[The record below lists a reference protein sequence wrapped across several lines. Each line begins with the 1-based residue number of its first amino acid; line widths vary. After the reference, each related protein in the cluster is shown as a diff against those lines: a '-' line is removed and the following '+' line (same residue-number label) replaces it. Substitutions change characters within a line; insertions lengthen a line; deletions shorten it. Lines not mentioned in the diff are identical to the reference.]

1 MKKRGSSHFDFAI
14 NNILPKSKSLNSF
27 LYLDV
32 LKKILPK
39 YKNSNSSFKS
49 DSVKILPDSKLSQTT
64 IFIILAILIAG
75 TISGVVYFQQTKNQ
89 KFFELSENKAKLDNA
104 KNLVGVC
111 IEDSISNSL
120 DAVGFQG
127 GYYEKPKYHYQ
138 DETFDNFLTYYYYQG
153 QILNPS
159 KIIVEKE
166 LEKAVNAEL
175 DNCKNIEGKD
185 FKLEFR
191 NPRTKVFIKEK
202 ELLFDIYFPVTIDID
217 GKSTALFRDYQINR
231 ISGLNDILETANF
244 MTESRKESPELDCIS
259 CLAEITEEKNLYI
272 EIYNFDETTTLVG
285 IYENYTLDQQTLMFL
300 NKF

>member
-127 GYYEKPKYHYQ
+127 GY
-138 DETFDNFLTYYYYQG
+138 
-153 QILNPS
+153 
-159 KIIVEKE
+159 
-166 LEKAVNAEL
+166 
-175 DNCKNIEGKD
+175 
-185 FKLEFR
+185 
-191 NPRTKVFIKEK
+191 
-202 ELLFDIYFPVTIDID
+202 
-217 GKSTALFRDYQINR
+217 
-231 ISGLNDILETANF
+231 
-244 MTESRKESPELDCIS
+244 
-259 CLAEITEEKNLYI
+259 
-272 EIYNFDETTTLVG
+272 
-285 IYENYTLDQQTLMFL
+285 
-300 NKF
+300 